1 MKRGYS
7 FPNRDAWGPLFMT
20 RDWGHSNI
28 TDSEGQRFLGNQHK
42 DCGTMLREQTLAVSR
57 PLCMS
62 AGDPPG
68 ILKTTRNGLLQK
80 QKRKRLQAGHHMIP
94 ALCTGIKLLAFFL
107 RDHSCLW
114 SIKCIPEKNLFH
126 KRKRLLTKPAWLSHM
141 LRFATMTAAQHFF
154 LNPNPQTSTAAFTFV
169 GLMRVYLCC
178 WRSWACGVRSMQK
191 AHTSPRGWLQ
201 PCAGDRSCRAA
212 GSPEGIRYCSEVS
225 PRRWQ
230 RCPRLSGKKAC
241 MPTTDRGSAW
251 RAAAASLFGY
261 RCNSGSLDLA
271 PEYAKALQEHREI
284 TYKSDSR
291 VTDSI

>member
-7 FPNRDAWGPLFMT
+7 FPDRDAWGPLFMT
-20 RDWGHSNI
+20 RDWGQSNI

-94 ALCTGIKLLAFFL
+94 ALCTGIMLLAFFL
-107 RDHSCLW
+107 RDDSCLW
-114 SIKCIPEKNLFH
+114 SIKCIPEKCFTFVDQTC
-126 KRKRLLTKPAWLSHM
+126 LTQPHVEVCNDDSG
-141 LRFATMTAAQHFF
+141 ATFF
-154 LNPNPQTSTAAFTFV
+154 LNPNSQTSTAFV
-169 GLMRVYLCC
+169 GLYLCC
-178 WRSWACGVRSMQK
+178 WRSSACGVRSMQK

-225 PRRWQ
+225 PQRWQ

-251 RAAAASLFGY
+251 RAAAARLFGY
-261 RCNSGSLDLA
+261 RWNSGWLDLA
-271 PEYAKALQEHREI
+271 PEYAKALQKHREI
-284 TYKSDSR
+284 TNKSDSQ